1 MGNISYRGQA
11 IDLAALAAAEAHGKR
26 MDHSGAVRR
35 VRDAEPLVYG
45 SMDLRAAFDAHTAN
59 VKKNKAAKKV
69 VLHSIVQFPVEW
81 KITPEIEKQMLAD
94 AVEFI
99 NETHGGNAVFAA
111 RLDRDEKGRH
121 TVDVFAT
128 PLYVK
133 QNAKR
138 KTAEVWMSC
147 TKHGKE
153 ICKKHEAE
161 IKSRN
166 SENKFSTT
174 PRSVG
179 IAMQSELFQFLRK
192 KYGTDIKIKNKKKT
206 WGKDWLS
213 PEAYQL
219 NKAQRQLEKLAKAL
233 KKSKANMKHF
243 TQELLEEFHLIS
255 PEGQRR
261 FFNGFRKIGTLP
273 EDAKIEQLIDVQQQ
287 VEAQALPSEKT
298 DDLYTPDDEVINQ
311 RLNL

>member
-45 SMDLRAAFDAHTAN
+45 SLDLRSAYDAHTAN

-69 VLHSIVQFPVEW
+69 VLHSVVQFPVDW
-81 KITPEIEKQMLAD
+81 KITPEIENQMLAD

-133 QNAKR
+133 QNVKR
-138 KTAEVWMSC
+138 KSTEVWMSC

-206 WGKDWLS
+206 WGNDWLS

-219 NKAQRQLEKLAKAL
+219 QKAQKQIKKLQKSL
-233 KKSKANMKHF
+233 KKSNANLKHF
-243 TQELLEEFHLIS
+243 TQELLNVFHEIS
-255 PEGQRR
+255 FQPQQR

-273 EDAKIEQLIDVQQQ
+273 EDAKMKDLIDT
-287 VEAQALPSEKT
+287 EIKSTAEEISEKI
-298 DDLYTPDDEVINQ
+298 DDIYTPDEEFNNQ
-311 RLNL
+311 GLKL